1 MRGHLDA
8 LEQARR
14 DALGRGERLAAI
26 AAISVSVD
34 RTGLPFEEPVR
45 RGPGRPKKGAP
56 KNPCQVVKRQCYCAV
71 P

>member
-1 MRGHLDA
+1 ML
-8 LEQARR
+8 
-14 DALGRGERLAAI
+14 LGGGERLAAI

-56 KNPCQVVKRQCYCAV
+56 KNPCPGRQAPVLLRV
-71 P
+71 PNVAR